1 LDLVNERQVRRET
14 AVNLSREWGGVPYY
28 ETSSRREINVR
39 LPRSLFPPSLSL
51 SLSLVDEV
59 VLIERLGKDGID

>member
-1 LDLVNERQVRRET
+1 MDLVNERQVRRET

-39 LPRSLFPPSLSL
+39 LPRSLFP
-51 SLSLVDEV
+51 LSLVDEP
-59 VLIERLGKDGID
+59 VLIEIDWVRID